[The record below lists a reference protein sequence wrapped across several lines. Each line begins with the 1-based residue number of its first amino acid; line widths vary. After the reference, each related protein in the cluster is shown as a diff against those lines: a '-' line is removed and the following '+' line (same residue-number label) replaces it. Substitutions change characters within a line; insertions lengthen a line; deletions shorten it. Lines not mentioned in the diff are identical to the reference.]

1 VGGNLAAGK
10 AFEDL
15 REVVGDHS
23 MSAFEPVRT
32 VVVGVGEFGRLHA
45 RTLSGLTEA
54 QLVGVVDTRSEAVDK
69 LRSEIGQ
76 ISAWSAL
83 DEALQESDA
92 DAYVIATHTPS
103 HVALAQQV
111 LQAGKCVLVEK
122 PLAGTSAEAGKL
134 ADLVKPDSSN
144 IMAAHILL
152 FSPPLRRLLQEAATQ
167 EPITF
172 FQAVRH
178 RPATTREH
186 YPHDNPLR
194 LTMVHDLYVA
204 LAMMNAQEPESFSA
218 YMHPHPA
225 GAYDLATAEL
235 RWANGTCGS
244 FVASFLTP
252 PGMAADGFDRLEVF
266 APGWTARL
274 ALNPQPFEVWTNKA
288 SWPVGLDIHA
298 DPSCPSGWLAEE
310 LRHFCRVVRGTAT
323 VPIGA
328 RYQDALQVQRWI
340 EQLEILA
347 LR

>member
-1 VGGNLAAGK
+1 
-10 AFEDL
+10 
-15 REVVGDHS
+15 
-23 MSAFEPVRT
+23 MSAFEPVRV

-45 RTLSGLTEA
+45 GTLSGLAEA
-54 QLVGVVDTRSEAVDK
+54 HLVGVVDTRAEAVDK
-69 LRSEIGQ
+69 LRRDIGELV
-76 ISAWSAL
+76 AWSTLDHAL
-83 DEALQESDA
+83 KASNA

-103 HVALAQQV
+103 HVALAEQV
-111 LQAGKCVLVEK
+111 LRAGKCVLVEK
-122 PLAGTSAEAGKL
+122 PLAGTTAEAGKL

-144 IMAAHILL
+144 LMAAHILL
-152 FSPPLRRLLQEAATQ
+152 FAPPLRRLMREAATQ
-167 EPITF
+167 APLTF

-178 RPATTREH
+178 RPATTREY

-204 LAMMNAQEPESFSA
+204 LAMMNAQEPETFSA
-218 YMHPHPA
+218 WMHPHPA

-235 RWANGTCGS
+235 RWSNGSCAS

-252 PGMAADGFDRLEVF
+252 PGMPADGFDRLEVF

-274 ALNPQPFEVWTNKA
+274 ALNPQPLEVWTDRA

-310 LRHFCRVVRGTAT
+310 LRHFCRVVRGTAA
-323 VPIGA
+323 VPVGA

-340 EQLEILA
+340 ERLESLA